1 MFQVSGMLRIMR
13 FLSAGGLGVSLYYLV
28 LYTFTDLFGMW
39 YIASAIIAS
48 LANWISNFV
57 LQKYWTFHN
66 KETRDIRRQAV
77 SYAVMA
83 AVLFVSNLLL
93 LYALVEY
100 AHIWYLGAQ
109 LIVTVALT
117 VASYFV
123 TSRIFSD
130 PTVP

>member
-1 MFQVSGMLRIMR
+1 MFQALRIIR
-13 FLSAGGLGVSLYYLV
+13 FLSAGGLGVSLYYLI

-48 LANWISNFV
+48 LVNWASNFV
-57 LQKYWTFHN
+57 LQKYWTFQN
-66 KETRDIRRQAV
+66 KDARDIRWQAV

-100 AHIWYLGAQ
+100 VHIWYLGAQ
-109 LIVTVALT
+109 VIVTVVLT

-123 TSRIFSD
+123 TRRIFSG
-130 PTVP
+130 PTTP